1 MSIPERRDDDFGGAR
16 KRPRDRI
23 EFRPSADLKRKFE
36 EAATLEGQTLT
47 EFLIRSAEESAN
59 RVLERH
65 EVMRLQRD
73 AATRFVDLLVNAPSP
88 NERLRAAFKRHT
100 EEVESG
106 QVQTSVYF
114 RR

>member
-1 MSIPERRDDDFGGAR
+1 MPVSERTDDEVARAR

-59 RVLERH
+59 RVLQRH
-65 EVMRLQRD
+65 EAMRLQGE
-73 AATRFVDLLVNAPSP
+73 AAARFVDLLVNAPIP

-100 EEVESG
+100 EEVES
-106 QVQTSVYF
+106 
-114 RR
+114 R